1 MDWIENVT
9 DIGLQDPIWIKT
21 GLNRNAERI
30 EKNVVKWRKAECG
43 RRKPECGDRLQLSIV
58 TCCGLS
64 TSPHWPNH
72 PLPPLQGITR
82 SSRTPK
88 DPKESLRIPKESI
101 GNWNQILVSGSSPDS
116 APSPLHSTQL
126 SHPLRHPTTRFQSA
140 LVGTGKVGATP
151 PSPPSFRP
159 DETQHRSISNPAG
172 WYQIRQG
179 PTGAT
184 FIRIP
189 KDPEKIPE
197 EVQRFVN

>member
-1 MDWIENVT
+1 M
-9 DIGLQDPIWIKT
+9 
-21 GLNRNAERI
+21 
-30 EKNVVKWRKAECG
+30 RKAEAGMWRPSPVVYCHVL
-43 RRKPECGDRLQLSIV
+43 RLVNLTPLTQPP
-58 TCCGLS
+58 TP
-64 TSPHWPNH
+64 SPPRYHQELENPKGS
-72 PLPPLQGITR
+72 PRI
-82 SSRTPK
+82 PK

-179 PTGAT
+179 PTDVT